1 MAVLDQGVAW
11 RAGEPTV
18 PMQHPVRQVGLE
30 EASLVELHQSIAS
43 LLASRGEWRQAYE
56 HLRHA
61 LDLATAEQTP
71 HVPEQFRQEVAR
83 LRREHAEAREQSIR
97 DALTASYNRRY
108 LDQRLLEVVEQRGG
122 GISGGLAVALVDL
135 DWFKNVNDSF
145 GHQVGDRVLQQ
156 VVELLQVG
164 LPDGGFCARYGGEE
178 FVLWLPGVD
187 AGQAVRI
194 VDDARLR
201 VARHPWS
208 ELQPGLRVTISAGL
222 AHEAPGTPTPPERQL
237 RSADTLLY
245 AAKRAGRNKVA
256 YQDPQR
262 TQLITHSE

>member
-1 MAVLDQGVAW
+1 LS
-11 RAGEPTV
+11 E
-18 PMQHPVRQVGLE
+18 
-30 EASLVELHQSIAS
+30 I
-43 LLASRGEWRQAYE
+43 
-56 HLRHA
+56 HLRPYRRLKSGLHYDDNQCVVEVGMVAEDEAALRSPRPPDLLRLHETIAGLFATQGDWRRAYQHLRSA
-61 LDLATAEQTP
+61 LDI
-71 HVPEQFRQEVAR
+71 AR
-83 LRREHAEAREQSIR
+83 DGSLR
-97 DALTASYNRRY
+97 DALTSSYNRRY
-108 LDQRLLEVVEQRGG
+108 LDERLYGPFTDRHATRPAL
-122 GISGGLAVALVDL
+122 GIALIDL
-135 DWFKNVNDSF
+135 DRFKNVNDTY
-145 GHQVGDRVLQQ
+145 GHLVGDRVLRR
-156 VVELLQVG
+156 VAVLLQEE
-164 LPDGGFCARYGGEE
+164 LPPGGFCARYGGEE

-222 AHEAPGTPTPPERQL
+222 AHEARGSGTPTSPELQL